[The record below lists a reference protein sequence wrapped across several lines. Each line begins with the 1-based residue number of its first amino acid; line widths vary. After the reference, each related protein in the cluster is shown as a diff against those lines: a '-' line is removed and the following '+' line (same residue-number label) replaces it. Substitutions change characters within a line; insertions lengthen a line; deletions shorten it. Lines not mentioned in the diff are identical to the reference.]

1 MVNDVILMV
10 VRWTQRESAK
20 KNISQE
26 YRVAL
31 EQLAAACKAVL
42 AFL

>member
-1 MVNDVILMV
+1 MVNDVILIV

-20 KNISQE
+20 KNVSQE

-31 EQLAAACKAVL
+31 EQLAVACRAIL
-42 AFL
+42 TFL